1 MVLKQHQPPM
11 TIDEQIENL
20 KSLGLIIDDEERAK
34 GFLNDV
40 SYFRLIKAFGLG
52 LKQNDS
58 KYIKDTTFDEIVE
71 LYLFNANF
79 RQLLFAQI
87 ERVEI
92 NLRCRL
98 GNYFSLTYG
107 NFGYEDKNNFRNE
120 DYYNLT
126 MLEIQKEIS
135 RSDKVPFV
143 QNFQNNYVD
152 GKIPM
157 YALVELFSFGTL
169 SKFFK
174 NMQNIDK
181 KAIASSYGVGYTYFE
196 SWIEYIS
203 FIRNVSAHYGRL
215 YNINFSKTPILYRQY
230 TQKGIGNIRVY
241 AVLLCLKHLLPNDRH
256 WYEFVDTVELLFDK
270 YPNVRKELMGFPKDD
285 WKDFLLSK

>member
-1 MVLKQHQPPM
+1 M
-11 TIDEQIENL
+11 
-20 KSLGLIIDDEERAK
+20 
-34 GFLNDV
+34 
-40 SYFRLIKAFGLG
+40 
-52 LKQNDS
+52 
-58 KYIKDTTFDEIVE
+58 
-71 LYLFNANF
+71 
-79 RQLLFAQI
+79 
-87 ERVEI
+87 
-92 NLRCRL
+92 RCRL

-203 FIRNVSAHYGRL
+203 FIRNVCAHYGRL

-230 TQKGIGNIRVY
+230 TQKGIGNIRVC

-270 YPNVRKELMGFPKDD
+270 YPNVKKELMGFPKDD
-285 WKDFLLSK
+285 WKDFLLRK

>member
-34 GFLNDV
+34 EFLNDV

-98 GNYFSLTYG
+98 GNYFSLKYG

-143 QNFQNNYVD
+143 QNFQKNYVD

-203 FIRNVSAHYGRL
+203 FIRNVCAHYGRL

-270 YPNVRKELMGFPKDD
+270 YPNVKKELMGFPKDD

>member
-1 MVLKQHQPPM
+1 M

-87 ERVEI
+87 ERV
-92 NLRCRL
+92 RCRL

-169 SKFFK
+169 SKFLRICK
-174 NMQNIDK
+174 ILIRKLLQTPMEWGIHTLKVGLNI
-181 KAIASSYGVGYTYFE
+181 Y
-196 SWIEYIS
+196 
-203 FIRNVSAHYGRL
+203 RL
-215 YNINFSKTPILYRQY
+215 YGMF
-230 TQKGIGNIRVY
+230 
-241 AVLLCLKHLLPNDRH
+241 VLTTAGCII
-256 WYEFVDTVELLFDK
+256 
-270 YPNVRKELMGFPKDD
+270 
-285 WKDFLLSK
+285 